1 MDKEYYKY
9 LLEKNNSQE
18 IDAENMWDTRAE
30 SFNKAQQNDKTGF
43 AKNVTKLLEEKDI
56 LKGKDVLDI
65 GGGSGRYALEF
76 SQFAKS
82 ITVTDISKNML
93 DLALENAKKQD
104 INNIYIEKLDFEN
117 ANIKELGLY
126 KKFDLSFS
134 SMCPALRTVK
144 GLENMIK
151 TSKKYCVI
159 NQFVKDTDNF
169 RQNILTKTGL
179 KDDYHPH
186 NDGDVTNALFNLLW
200 LKGYNPEIRYLKSSI
215 NMSLTKDEV
224 NLKYQKLLERVE
236 KHTSFTKED
245 FLTNETFEIVTDTI
259 LAVILWEV

>member
-1 MDKEYYKY
+1 MDKEYYKH

-104 INNIYIEKLDFEN
+104 INNIYVEKLDFEN

-159 NQFVKDTDNF
+159 NQFVKDTNNF
-169 RQNILTKTGL
+169 RQNILNKTGL
-179 KDDYHPH
+179 TDEYHPH
-186 NDGDVTNALFNLLW
+186 NDRDVTNALFNLLW

-215 NMSLTKDEV
+215 NMRLTKDEV
-224 NLKYQKLLERVE
+224 NVKYQKLLERVE
-236 KHTSFTKED
+236 NETIFKKED
-245 FLTNETFEIVTDTI
+245 FLMNETFEIVTDTI
-259 LAVILWEV
+259 LAIIMWEV

>member
-1 MDKEYYKY
+1 MDKEYYKH

-43 AKNVTKLLEEKDI
+43 AKNVTKLLEEKNI

-104 INNIYIEKLDFEN
+104 INNIYVEKLDFEN

-126 KKFDLSFS
+126 KKFDLSFA

-169 RQNILTKTGL
+169 RQNILSKTGL

-186 NDGDVTNALFNLLW
+186 NDSDVTNALFNLLW
-200 LKGYNPEIRYLKSSI
+200 LKGYNPEIRYLKSSLNI
-215 NMSLTKDEV
+215 SLTKDEV

-236 KHTSFTKED
+236 KHTSFKKED
-245 FLTNETFEIVTDTI
+245 FLKNETFEIVTDTI

>member
-1 MDKEYYKY
+1 MDKEYYKH

-30 SFNKAQQNDKTGF
+30 RFNNAQQNDKTGF

-104 INNIYIEKLDFEN
+104 IDNIYVEKLDFEN

-169 RQNILTKTGL
+169 RQNILSKTAL

-236 KHTSFTKED
+236 KNTSFKKED

>member
-1 MDKEYYKY
+1 MDKEYYKN
-9 LLEKNNSQE
+9 LLEKNNSKE
-18 IDAENMWDTRAE
+18 IDAENMWDTRAQ
-30 SFNKAQQNDKTGF
+30 SFNKAQQNDKTDF
-43 AKNVTKLLEEKDI
+43 ANNVTKLLKDKQI
-56 LKGKDVLDI
+56 LNGKNVLDI
-65 GGGSGRYALEF
+65 GGGSGRYALYF

-93 DLALENAKKQD
+93 DLTLENAKKQD
-104 INNIYIEKLDFEN
+104 IDNIYVDKLDFEN

-169 RQNILTKTGL
+169 IQNILSKTGL
-179 KDDYHPH
+179 KDEYHPH
-186 NDGDVTNALFNLLW
+186 NDRDVTNALFNLLW

-215 NMSLTKDEV
+215 NMRLTKDEV
-224 NLKYQKLLERVE
+224 NLKYKKLLERVE
-236 KHTSFTKED
+236 KNTSFKKED
-245 FLTNETFEIVTDTI
+245 FLINETFEIITDTI

>member
-1 MDKEYYKY
+1 MDKEYYKH

-104 INNIYIEKLDFEN
+104 INNIYVEKLDFEN

-169 RQNILTKTGL
+169 RQNILSKTGL

-215 NMSLTKDEV
+215 NMKLAKEEV

-236 KHTSFTKED
+236 KNTSFKKED

>member
-43 AKNVTKLLEEKDI
+43 AKNVTKLLEEKGI